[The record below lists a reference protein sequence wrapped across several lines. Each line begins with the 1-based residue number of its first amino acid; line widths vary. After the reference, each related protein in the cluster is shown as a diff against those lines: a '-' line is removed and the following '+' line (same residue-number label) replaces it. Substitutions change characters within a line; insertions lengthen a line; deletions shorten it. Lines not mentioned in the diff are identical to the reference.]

1 MPPLLTSLLLAIFVI
16 HLVAFAVLGLKRRQL
31 YYLALVVTFSLLSAA
46 MAARL
51 ALPGTQLGEGLALDE
66 ALRMAAWAAAAVSI
80 GWTLV
85 RLRNRIAQKR
95 RSG

>member
-1 MPPLLTSLLLAIFVI
+1 MPPLLTGLLLTVFLI
-16 HLVAFAVLGLKRRQL
+16 HLVAFAILGLRRRQL

-46 MAARL
+46 MTARL
-51 ALPGTQLGEGLALDE
+51 ALPGTQVGDGVALDE

-85 RLRNRIAQKR
+85 RLKERIARKR
-95 RSG
+95 SNG